1 MTSKQNQ
8 YTDLITA
15 LKESIPNYE
24 TAESIAIL
32 TFGDIVNNLYA
43 AMTLSCTNGATLLV
57 RTAAREVLVS
67 AVYGIT
73 DIESSTFIRCK
84 TTTGASQGFSVES
97 IVEIE
102 EV

>member
-1 MTSKQNQ
+1 MTSKQTE
-8 YTDLITA
+8 YTDLIASCTA
-15 LKESIPNYE
+15 AIPNYE
-24 TAESIAIL
+24 TADSSAVRAYSDIL
-32 TFGDIVNNLYA
+32 NALYA
-43 AMTLSCTNGATLLV
+43 AMNLSCDNGATLLV

-84 TTTGASQGFSVES
+84 TTTGESQGFSVES
-97 IVEIE
+97 ILEIE